1 MGYISTTV
9 DVDIDFDDISDDD
22 IVEILEDRIKTYKR
36 KIERGG
42 SDKDLKSLKESVADL
57 LDIPLEPDDKTLLD
71 NMYDEVFKE
80 IRDKFTL
87 EQVTNFLK
95 SRNG

>member
-36 KIERGG
+36 KIKNGG

-57 LDIPLEPDDKTLLD
+57 LDIPLDLDDKTLLD

-95 SRNG
+95 SKNG